1 MVLVG
6 YKSDVINERVIT
18 AEDGQSMAEILGVR
32 FFETSAMLENSN
44 VDDIFAFIISKL
56 AVKEPYCTS
65 KNGAVNLSMRSKA
78 KRSCKCDF

>member
-1 MVLVG
+1 M
-6 YKSDVINERVIT
+6 NERVIT

-56 AVKEPYCTS
+56 ADKEPYCTY
-65 KNGAVNLSMRSKA
+65 NLVVYIDYRGMP
-78 KRSCKCDF
+78 DVPW